1 METLISPQGHFQ
13 LARYPF
19 CRRDLLRAWDA
30 GDEYLLHYLDE
41 NALLS
46 DVRQLLIINDSFGAL
61 SVALSSL
68 SPVMISDSWLAQQAV
83 HANLK
88 RNRLEVD
95 SVTLLD
101 SLAWPETPL
110 DLVIIKIPKSHALL
124 EEQLFRLRPLLNER
138 TVLVGAG
145 MVKGIHR
152 NTLQLFEKIIGP
164 VRTSLARKKARLVFP
179 VFDPR
184 LDPGISPY
192 PTSYCLEG
200 TDFRIV
206 NHANVFSR
214 ERLDIGTRL
223 LLANLPE
230 THGEC
235 DVIDLGCGNG
245 VVGLMIRAGNEQARL
260 HFVDES
266 FMAIASAKENFK
278 AAFPGDNS
286 AEFTTGDCLESFA
299 PGSADL
305 VLINPPFH
313 QQHAITASIAGR
325 MFRDAHRVLRP
336 GGECRVVGNRHLGYH
351 RQLGRLFQRC
361 EVVASNPKFVV
372 LSALR

>member
-1 METLISPQGHFQ
+1 MDTLTSPQGSFQ

-19 CRRDLLRAWDA
+19 SKRDLLRAWDA

-41 NALLS
+41 NALLAG
-46 DVRQLLIINDSFGAL
+46 VRRLLIINDSFGAL
-61 SVALSSL
+61 SVALSHHAL
-68 SPVMISDSWLAQQAV
+68 MMISDSWLAQQAV
-83 HANLK
+83 CANLK
-88 RNRLEVD
+88 RNQLD
-95 SVTLLD
+95 TDAVTLLD
-101 SLAWPETPL
+101 SLAWPEAPV
-110 DLVIIKIPKSHALL
+110 DLAIIKIPKSHALL
-124 EEQLFRLRPLLNER
+124 EDQLFHLRPLLNEK

-179 VFDPR
+179 AFDPH
-184 LDPGISPY
+184 LDPGVSPY
-192 PTSYCLEG
+192 PSSYKLEN

-223 LLANLPE
+223 LLANLPKS
-230 THGEC
+230 HGEC

-245 VVGLMIRAGNEQARL
+245 VVGLMIRDGNEQARV

-266 FMAIASAKENFK
+266 FMAIASAKENFSS
-278 AAFPGDNS
+278 AFPGDAS
-286 AEFTTGDCLESFA
+286 AQFTAGDCLASFA
-299 PGSADL
+299 AGSADL

-313 QQHAITASIAGR
+313 QQHAITGSIANR
-325 MFRDAHRVLRP
+325 MFRDALRVLRP
-336 GGECRVVGNRHLGYH
+336 GGECRVIGNRHLGYH
-351 RQLGRLFQRC
+351 RQLGRLFRHC
-361 EVVASNPKFVV
+361 EVVAGNPKFVV
-372 LSALR
+372 LSAFR